1 MSRLKSIL
9 VNICRLLLAITFIFS
24 GFVKAIDPLGSQ
36 YKIGDYLTAL
46 GMAGKI
52 PEWVQL
58 ILSISLS
65 GAEFTL
71 GILLLLAIRRRLVS
85 KLAFVLMLGMTLITL
100 WLTISNP
107 IQDCGCFGDAIHLT
121 NSQTFIKNLVLLVAS
136 IVVMR
141 LPLYQVRFIS
151 KTNQWIATYFTM
163 IFIVIVSLLSLY
175 HLPLF
180 DFRPYYIGQ
189 NILKGMQIPKGAKQ
203 TKYKTT
209 FICTKNG
216 VQKEFNE
223 NNYPYNDSTWV
234 FVDTKQEVIE
244 KGYEPPIHDFSITD
258 EKTGEDLTEQ
268 ILNKDGY
275 TFLLVSPMLEVAQ
288 DRNFGNIEGIYEYA
302 KENGYAFYGLT
313 ASTDKGI
320 KHWRDITG
328 AEYPFYVTDG
338 TTLKT
343 MIRSNPGLL
352 LLYKGT
358 IINKWNHND
367 IPKVAEL
374 NAPLNL
380 LTIGHEPESSTWKKI
395 LTMILCYVLPLILLI
410 VADRFWAWTKWVQK
424 REKWIKEK
432 EQRLLKNEQSKKL
445 YQLLKRKR
453 NMRKKIVAGN
463 WKMNETLQE
472 GVALAKEIND
482 ALKADKPNCDVV
494 ICTPFIHLA
503 SIADVL
509 DKELVKL
516 GAENCADKEKG
527 AYTGEVSAAM
537 VKSTG
542 AEYVILGHSE
552 RRQYYGET
560 AEILKEKVELALANG
575 LKIIFC
581 CGETLEEREANKQ
594 NEVVKAELE
603 GSVFHLSAEAWK
615 NIILAYEPIWAIGT
629 GKTATSDQA
638 EEMLAYIRSIV
649 AEKYGKDAASE
660 TSILYGGSCK
670 ASNAPELFSKP
681 NIDGGLIGG
690 ASLKAADFKGII
702 DAWKK

>member
-141 LPLYQVRFIS
+141 LPLYQIRFIS

-288 DRNFGNIEGIYEYA
+288 DRNFGDIEGIYEYA

-482 ALKADKPNCDVV
+482 ALKAEKPNCDVV